1 MKQAYLLLALVASV
15 TFVACDDG
23 SDVPSSQA
31 QISSVDNTRTF
42 VAPKSTILPLAKAK
56 MYAEASTALLL
67 LAESWVERLESNVPA
82 QEKILILNGFEKA
95 REQVCRKLGL
105 AGIAEFNW
113 ITEVALPDPAN
124 QPVLEKASIQ
134 VLPK

>member
-1 MKQAYLLLALVASV
+1 MKQAYFIFALVASII
-15 TFVACDDG
+15 FIACDDG
-23 SDVPSSQA
+23 NEVPAAQS
-31 QISSVDNTRTF
+31 QISQNDNKSTF

-95 REQVCRKLGL
+95 RDQVCRKLGL

-113 ITEVALPDPAN
+113 ITEVAIPDPAN